1 MHTHNW
7 FAWAAIGLGQLGILM
22 ALRGPIARWVRKVKR
37 RRGGVYLWRVD
48 HHQNRAR
55 RVNGYVGETVSFYFR
70 SRQHMGMSRFDAV
83 TGQVVKGKGPG
94 VPMVKVPAQ
103 PWSDLNP
110 VMHKVIK
117 LPWWLCW
124 KWVLRPLET
133 LVILCTWPVY
143 NDAKNRWNP
152 RRVSKGLAQ
161 AQRATRESGGLT
173 YTIKAQ
179 SQHALGWVIRA
190 AGVLVMLTGVVG
202 WAVTR

>member
-1 MHTHNW
+1 MTH
-7 FAWAAIGLGQLGILM
+7 ALAI
-22 ALRGPIARWVRKVKR
+22 AYPIGVAVLVLAIAHRPLARWYRKVKR

-48 HHQNRAR
+48 HHRNRAR

-70 SRQHMGMSRFDAV
+70 SKQHMGMSHYAPGSQERDSIARRF
-83 TGQVVKGKGPG
+83 
-94 VPMVKVPAQ
+94 PAQ

-110 VMHKVIK
+110 KMYKVLP

-152 RRVSKGLAQ
+152 RRIGRATAAANRSWRDQGWERQVFRIWTAHLLRRTLIGLALLV
-161 AQRATRESGGLT
+161 ACLGA
-173 YTIKAQ
+173 YT
-179 SQHALGWVIRA
+179 WEVYR
-190 AGVLVMLTGVVG
+190 
-202 WAVTR
+202 

>member
-83 TGQVVKGKGPG
+83 TGQ
-94 VPMVKVPAQ
+94 
-103 PWSDLNP
+103 

>member
-1 MHTHNW
+1 MAT
-7 FAWAAIGLGQLGILM
+7 ALGVLAGTLGAILLIFQRPLT
-22 ALRGPIARWVRKVKR
+22 RWYRKCRR

-48 HHQNRAR
+48 HHRNRAR

-70 SRQHMGMSRFDAV
+70 AKQHMGSSNFRAD
-83 TGQVVKGKGPG
+83 G
-94 VPMVKVPAQ
+94 VRVIAPVSVPAQ

-110 VMHKVIK
+110 KMYKVIK

-152 RRVSKGLAQ
+152 RRITKDLAKMQRRTRDTMRSHGMAYPARVWTAHLVRHAVILVSV
-161 AQRATRESGGLT
+161 LT
-173 YTIKAQ
+173 MF
-179 SQHALGWVIRA
+179 G
-190 AGVLVMLTGVVG
+190 AGFLWITH
-202 WAVTR
+202 